1 MSRTP
6 AVVLS
11 CVFAIQ
17 PSGWA
22 LPNAADS
29 MWANF
34 LAPMCAQWSALEA
47 QAEQF
52 GPEIDPR
59 TTVLLLP
66 EWQALMGPDP
76 CGRDQLLLS
85 QSDQQSL
92 VYQRYTSR
100 GGQSIAYY
108 TALAAKMGVSISVRE
123 GTWSRAGMM
132 RAGTPVSAP
141 GNQFNWQVALPQTR
155 LVPFRSGASQAG
167 NPLGA
172 FTPNLVQCAIA
183 IAAPAHTNV
192 GFDYVASI
200 VGGSIGLEDG
210 DGSIA
215 LEGGDEIIL
224 ETT

>member
-1 MSRTP
+1 
-6 AVVLS
+6 
-11 CVFAIQ
+11 
-17 PSGWA
+17 
-22 LPNAADS
+22 

-59 TTVLLLP
+59 TTGLLLP

-85 QSDQQSL
+85 PPE
-92 VYQRYTSR
+92 
-100 GGQSIAYY
+100 
-108 TALAAKMGVSISVRE
+108 ISSTGR
-123 GTWSRAGMM
+123 WHCRRRAWCRMM

-155 LVPFRSGASQAG
+155 LVPFRAGASQAG

-192 GFDYVASI
+192 AFDYVASI